1 VKRLLVIVLA
11 LALALAGAALVL
23 FYVDRADERAIADQQ
38 PTDVW
43 IAVEDVPAGTT
54 LRDAERQELVEQTQ
68 VPAKAVPSGALEDV
82 TADNRSL
89 LALSDITAG
98 EVLLENRFGD
108 TPTGDRAIAVP
119 PGRLAVAVE
128 LSDPARVG
136 EFVTPGSHISIYRTA
151 ELVALEDGPRA
162 DTVNDNDFKET
173 SVLIGDALVI
183 GMGDTALAGGSAAGD
198 EDEEGGSG
206 RSQPSFLVTVAL
218 TPDQALRVVH
228 QAMNGE
234 MYAALRGSDVDVD
247 PQGSVDDLDWPGGLP

>member
-1 VKRLLVIVLA
+1 VKRVLVVVLA
-11 LALALAGAALVL
+11 LVLALAGAALVL
-23 FYVDRADERAIADQQ
+23 FYVSRADERAIAEQQ

-54 LRDAERQELVEQTQ
+54 LRDAERQELIEQTQ

-82 TADNRSL
+82 NADNRSL

-98 EVLLENRFGD
+98 EILLEARFGD

-136 EFVTPGSHISIYRTA
+136 EFVTPGSHIAIYRTA
-151 ELVALEDGPRA
+151 KIVALDDGPRA
-162 DTVNDNDFKET
+162 DKINDNDFNET

-183 GMGDTALAGGSAAGD
+183 GMGDTALAGGSDSQGED
-198 EDEEGGSG
+198 EDGTT
-206 RSQPSFLVTVAL
+206 RSEPSFLVTVAL
-218 TPDQALRVVH
+218 TPDQALLVVH

-247 PQGSVDDLDWPGGLP
+247 PKDSVGDLNWPGGLP